1 MDHFTPDLL
10 NEIREQFAFVDKCPF
25 SGERIFFENA
35 GGALTLKSVVETS
48 SKFAAIPDNQGRSNA
63 ASKALMDVIQ
73 KAKSDAAASDL
84 AFWITSISALLAA
97 FDRPWLSGIAANL
110 EEVSTTDFKVKAPPA
125 FSKKMRSP
133 EKGHL
138 STNANCSLISF
149 NKSGV
154 K

>member
-73 KAKSDAAASDL
+73 KAKSDAASLFGTIKGQFFVGESGTELLFRLVRNAASFVL
-84 AFWITSISALLAA
+84 ASPHRTS
-97 FDRPWLSGIAANL
+97 
-110 EEVSTTDFKVKAPPA
+110 K
-125 FSKKMRSP
+125 
-133 EKGHL
+133 
-138 STNANCSLISF
+138 
-149 NKSGV
+149 
-154 K
+154 

>member
-1 MDHFTPDLL
+1 MSADDA
-10 NEIREQFAFVDKCPF
+10 AFLTSRKSNSVPLSPTKNWPF
-25 SGERIFFENA
+25 
-35 GGALTLKSVVETS
+35 VVP
-48 SKFAAIPDNQGRSNA
+48 KRQ
-63 ASKALMDVIQ
+63 
-73 KAKSDAAASDL
+73 AASDL

-133 EKGHL
+133 AKGHL
-138 STNANCSLISF
+138 STNANFSLISF